1 MTDKEWFD
9 QLAKIFNPNSP
20 SVVALRDAVERAEH
34 KQEVTFDHFFN
45 NGLKW
50 NDKADPADVKAVFD
64 ALRELRNMAHTP
76 QQKAVVGA
84 LLNNLPYKTNL
95 DVAKLTSR

>member
-9 QLAKIFNPNSP
+9 QLDKIFNPNSP

-50 NDKADPADVKAVFD
+50 ISLLLVSRQKLKTSPKVITND
-64 ALRELRNMAHTP
+64 
-76 QQKAVVGA
+76 
-84 LLNNLPYKTNL
+84 
-95 DVAKLTSR
+95 

>member
-9 QLAKIFNPNSP
+9 RLDKIFNPSSP
-20 SVVALRDAVERAEH
+20 SVVALRDAVERAEY

-50 NDKADPADVKAVFD
+50 NDKADIADVKAVFD
-64 ALRELRNMAHTP
+64 ALRELRNICLLYTSC
-76 QQKAVVGA
+76 AVSCPLGFKK
-84 LLNNLPYKTNL
+84 Y
-95 DVAKLTSR
+95 